1 MLKLSTASW
10 EMQTDQR
17 EQGSRFTYA
26 GIQRACARVIP
37 SESRSSRVGLLRETT
52 LGLKKKKK
60 ETRSEISSILQMQTS
75 LSRTPSHSAPAV
87 CNGCA
92 SGKVI
97 FSGWAHLLQC
107 FENKYKNALFIFF
120 PSHPTGAAE
129 QKELEEPA
137 ACLRTLQQSGSSLT
151 RDLERACF
159 GSRGSCSARLGS
171 ARPALRCSAALTLSS
186 GAEEAVWR
194 GRTVVS
200 TSRSADEG
208 WLWNYCGI
216 KLLWRRN
223 AVRLTESCFL
233 SILI

>member
-87 CNGCA
+87 CNGWA

-151 RDLERACF
+151 QDLERACF
-159 GSRGSCSARLGS
+159 G
-171 ARPALRCSAALTLSS
+171 
-186 GAEEAVWR
+186 
-194 GRTVVS
+194 
-200 TSRSADEG
+200 
-208 WLWNYCGI
+208 
-216 KLLWRRN
+216 
-223 AVRLTESCFL
+223 
-233 SILI
+233 

>member
-26 GIQRACARVIP
+26 GIQRACARFIP
-37 SESRSSRVGLLRETT
+37 SESRSSRVGLLCETT
-52 LGLKKKKK
+52 LGFKRKKQ
-60 ETRSEISSILQMQTS
+60 TGSEISSILQMQTS

-87 CNGCA
+87 CNGWA

-159 GSRGSCSARLGS
+159 G
-171 ARPALRCSAALTLSS
+171 
-186 GAEEAVWR
+186 
-194 GRTVVS
+194 
-200 TSRSADEG
+200 
-208 WLWNYCGI
+208 
-216 KLLWRRN
+216 
-223 AVRLTESCFL
+223 
-233 SILI
+233 

>member
-26 GIQRACARVIP
+26 GIQRACARFIP
-37 SESRSSRVGLLRETT
+37 SESRSSRVGLLCETT

-60 ETRSEISSILQMQTS
+60 ETGSEISSILQMQTS

-159 GSRGSCSARLGS
+159 G
-171 ARPALRCSAALTLSS
+171 
-186 GAEEAVWR
+186 
-194 GRTVVS
+194 
-200 TSRSADEG
+200 
-208 WLWNYCGI
+208 
-216 KLLWRRN
+216 
-223 AVRLTESCFL
+223 
-233 SILI
+233 